1 MDLTPLIPAGR
12 QIVES
17 YGGGHFRV
25 SGQSLDGS
33 VLVFPDRTL
42 SWPIADI
49 NALDET
55 SLAAVI
61 QAGRDGSVDLLLI
74 GCGARMTM
82 IPGSLRQAL
91 REAGVVVEAMD
102 TGAACRT
109 YNVLMAEGRRVC
121 AALIAVD

>member
-17 YGGGHFRV
+17 YGGGRFRV

-33 VLVFPDRTL
+33 VLVFADRTL
-42 SWPIADI
+42 AWPVADI
-49 NALDET
+49 GALDET

-61 QAGRDGSVDLLLI
+61 QAGRDGTVDLLLI
-74 GCGARMTM
+74 GCGARMGM
-82 IPGSLRQAL
+82 IPASLRQVL

-109 YNVLMAEGRRVC
+109 YNVLMAEGRQVC